1 MKEKWLKKLFFIVIG
16 LFILLAIINDF
27 FIERSQISTLYNYNL
42 LALIIY
48 ICLVA
53 PFIEEISFRGVLKKR
68 IFILFFVLLNCI
80 YIVYNK
86 NYIHFILVV
95 LFLILYIKKVNSKAI
110 IITNALVFVFAH
122 YKITDLYGDSFVLK
136 FNYLILL
143 HFSLAIILSYITI
156 NYNLLKAILFHIVYN
171 TITIAFFLYPL
182 FISQNTLKSGNI
194 EGSNYIFA
202 EKYYSLTN
210 EKEIIQ
216 TINGI
221 ELKNTSII
229 DIDKFIFEKKL
240 TQKYK
245 FNIHPYQILY
255 IKVSDN
261 NNSKTNEEII
271 INILLRHNVIEKL

>member
-1 MKEKWLKKLFFIVIG
+1 
-16 LFILLAIINDF
+16 
-27 FIERSQISTLYNYNL
+27 
-42 LALIIY
+42 
-48 ICLVA
+48 
-53 PFIEEISFRGVLKKR
+53 
-68 IFILFFVLLNCI
+68 
-80 YIVYNK
+80 
-86 NYIHFILVV
+86 
-95 LFLILYIKKVNSKAI
+95 
-110 IITNALVFVFAH
+110 
-122 YKITDLYGDSFVLK
+122 
-136 FNYLILL
+136 NYLILL

-182 FISQNTLKSGNI
+182 FISKNTLKSGNI